1 MFLLHDSISNAFSID
16 RLQLSLSELNI
27 TFQSVTLR
35 FPSLT
40 VLKVPTFC
48 WAQWKLSQAPG
59 MVVNKSLA
67 MKC

>member
-1 MFLLHDSISNAFSID
+1 MTVFQMPID

-35 FPSLT
+35 FSSLT
-40 VLKVPTFC
+40 VLEMPTFC

-59 MVVNKSLA
+59 MAVNKSFA
-67 MKC
+67 VKC